1 MERKSRAARLR
12 MLGVGERTA
21 APRTERKTWDEAAC
35 RLARRTGRR
44 FHVMQRGDLIVVVRV
59 V

>member
-1 MERKSRAARLR
+1 